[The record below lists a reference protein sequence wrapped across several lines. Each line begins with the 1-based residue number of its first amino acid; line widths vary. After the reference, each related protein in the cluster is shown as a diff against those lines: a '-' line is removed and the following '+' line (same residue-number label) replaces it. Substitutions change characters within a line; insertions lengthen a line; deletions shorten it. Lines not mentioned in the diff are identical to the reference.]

1 MVLKV
6 QLEEELELKFREAA
20 MRKFGYA
27 KGSIQKAVRD
37 AFQIWIKDQAKFKKP
52 K

>member
-20 MRKFGYA
+20 MRKFGFA

-37 AFQIWIKDQAKFKKP
+37 AFLIWIGKQKKAKK
-52 K
+52 